1 MEIGYNTGRKDEVHR
16 CFPGFPEE
24 TVRFFLDLRFHNET
38 SWFHAH
44 REAYEAYVR
53 KPFSQFIQAMT
64 PTVMRIADDMETR
77 PNKCLARINR
87 DIRFTRD
94 KSPYRDHMWLLFRR
108 SGEEREHSV
117 MYWFELSP
125 EVVEWGVGFWGYN
138 RPAMDALR
146 QRMVKKPAEVRRVLR
161 QCGIPDETL
170 HIYGDRY
177 KSMKPPAGMPARFGH
192 ALSLQGDLCQASWRS
207 AGGELPAGDHRPGFG
222 GLSAPQAS
230 LSAAS
235 AGRG

>member
-1 MEIGYNTGRKDEVHR
+1 M
-16 CFPGFPEE
+16 FPGFPEE

-53 KPFSQFIQAMT
+53 KPFSAFIEAMT

-94 KSPYRDHMWLLFRR
+94 KSPYRDHMWMLFRR
-108 SGEEREHSV
+108 SGEEREHAV

-125 EVVEWGVGFWGYN
+125 EVVEWGVSFWGYN

-146 QRMVKKPAEVRRVLR
+146 ERMVKKPAEVRRVLR
-161 QCGIPDETL
+161 RCGIPDETL

-177 KSMKPPAGMPARFGH
+177 KSMKPPAGMSA
-192 ALSLQGDLCQASWRS
+192 DLAMLYPCKEIYVKRIGVPLGESYRPEIIDRVSEDFLRLKPLYLLLRQA
-207 AGGELPAGDHRPGFG
+207 ADEGMAKLDA
-222 GLSAPQAS
+222 
-230 LSAAS
+230 
-235 AGRG
+235 

>member
-1 MEIGYNTGRKDEVHR
+1 M
-16 CFPGFPEE
+16 FPGFPEE

-53 KPFSQFIQAMT
+53 KPFSAFIEAMT

-94 KSPYRDHMWLLFRR
+94 KSPYRDHMWMLFRR
-108 SGEEREHSV
+108 SGEEREHAV

-146 QRMVKKPAEVRRVLR
+146 ERMVKKPAEVRRVLR
-161 QCGIPDETL
+161 RCGIPDETL

-177 KSMKPPAGMPARFGH
+177 KSMKPPAGMSA
-192 ALSLQGDLCQASWRS
+192 DLAMLYPCKEIYVKRIGVPLGESYRPEIIDRVSEDFLRLKPLYLLLRQA
-207 AGGELPAGDHRPGFG
+207 ADEGMAKLDA
-222 GLSAPQAS
+222 
-230 LSAAS
+230 
-235 AGRG
+235 

>member
-1 MEIGYNTGRKDEVHR
+1 M
-16 CFPGFPEE
+16 FPGFPEE

-44 REAYEAYVR
+44 REAYETYVR
-53 KPFSQFIQAMT
+53 KPFSEFIEAMT

-94 KSPYRDHMWLLFRR
+94 KSPYRDHMWMLFRR
-108 SGEEREHSV
+108 SGEEREHAV

-146 QRMVKKPAEVRRVLR
+146 ERMVKKPAEVRRVLR
-161 QCGIPDETL
+161 RCGIPDETL

-177 KSMKPPAGMPARFGH
+177 KSMKPPAGMSA
-192 ALSLQGDLCQASWRS
+192 DLAMLYPCKEIYVNRVGVPLAESYRPEIIDRVSEDFLRLKPLYLLLRQA
-207 AGGELPAGDHRPGFG
+207 ADEGMAKLDA
-222 GLSAPQAS
+222 
-230 LSAAS
+230 
-235 AGRG
+235 

>member
-1 MEIGYNTGRKDEVHR
+1 M
-16 CFPGFPEE
+16 FPGFPEE

-44 REAYEAYVR
+44 REAYETYVR
-53 KPFSQFIQAMT
+53 KPFSEFIEAMT

-94 KSPYRDHMWLLFRR
+94 KSPYRDHMWMLFRR
-108 SGEEREHSV
+108 SGEEREHAV

-146 QRMVKKPAEVRRVLR
+146 ERMVKKPAEVRRVLR

-177 KSMKPPAGMPARFGH
+177 KSMKPPAGMSA
-192 ALSLQGDLCQASWRS
+192 DLAMLYPCKEIYVKRVSVPLAESYRPEIIDRVSEDFLRLKPLYLLLRQA
-207 AGGELPAGDHRPGFG
+207 ADEGMAKLDA
-222 GLSAPQAS
+222 
-230 LSAAS
+230 
-235 AGRG
+235 

>member
-1 MEIGYNTGRKDEVHR
+1 M
-16 CFPGFPEE
+16 FPGFPEE

-44 REAYEAYVR
+44 REAYETYVR
-53 KPFSQFIQAMT
+53 KPFSEFIEAMT

-94 KSPYRDHMWLLFRR
+94 KSPYRDHMWMLFRR
-108 SGEEREHSV
+108 SGEEREHAV

-146 QRMVKKPAEVRRVLR
+146 ERMMKKPAEVRRVLR

-177 KSMKPPAGMPARFGH
+177 KSMKPPAGMSA
-192 ALSLQGDLCQASWRS
+192 DLAMLYPCKEIYVKRIGVPLGESYRSEIIDRVSEDFLRLKPLYLLLRQA
-207 AGGELPAGDHRPGFG
+207 ADEGMAKLDA
-222 GLSAPQAS
+222 
-230 LSAAS
+230 
-235 AGRG
+235 

>member
-1 MEIGYNTGRKDEVHR
+1 M
-16 CFPGFPEE
+16 FPGFPEE

-44 REAYEAYVR
+44 REAYETYVR
-53 KPFSQFIQAMT
+53 KPFSEFIEAMT

-94 KSPYRDHMWLLFRR
+94 KSPYRDHMWMLFRR
-108 SGEEREHSV
+108 SGEEREHAV

-146 QRMVKKPAEVRRVLR
+146 ERMVKKPAEVRRVLR
-161 QCGIPDETL
+161 RCGIPDETL

-177 KSMKPPAGMPARFGH
+177 KSMKPPAGMSA
-192 ALSLQGDLCQASWRS
+192 DLAMLYPCKEIYVKRVGVPLAESYRPEIIDRVSEDFLRLKPLYLLLRQA
-207 AGGELPAGDHRPGFG
+207 ADEGMAKLDA
-222 GLSAPQAS
+222 
-230 LSAAS
+230 
-235 AGRG
+235 

>member
-1 MEIGYNTGRKDEVHR
+1 
-16 CFPGFPEE
+16 
-24 TVRFFLDLRFHNET
+24 
-38 SWFHAH
+38 
-44 REAYEAYVR
+44 
-53 KPFSQFIQAMT
+53 
-64 PTVMRIADDMETR
+64 MRIADDMETR

-108 SGEEREHSV
+108 AGEEREHAV

-146 QRMVKKPAEVRRVLR
+146 ERMVKKPAEVRRVLR
-161 QCGIPDETL
+161 RCGIPDETL

-177 KSMKPPAGMPARFGH
+177 KSMKPPAGMSA
-192 ALSLQGDLCQASWRS
+192 DLAMLYPCKEIYVKRVGVPLGESYRPEIIDRVSEDFLRLKPLYLLLRQA
-207 AGGELPAGDHRPGFG
+207 ADEGMAKLDA
-222 GLSAPQAS
+222 
-230 LSAAS
+230 
-235 AGRG
+235 

>member
-1 MEIGYNTGRKDEVHR
+1 M
-16 CFPGFPEE
+16 FPGFPEE

-44 REAYEAYVR
+44 REAYETYVR
-53 KPFSQFIQAMT
+53 KPFSEFIEAMT

-108 SGEEREHSV
+108 AGEEREHAV

-146 QRMVKKPAEVRRVLR
+146 ERMMKKPAEVRRVLR

-177 KSMKPPAGMPARFGH
+177 KSMKPPAGMSA
-192 ALSLQGDLCQASWRS
+192 DLAMLYPCKEIYVKRVGVPLGESYRPEIIDRVSEDFLRLKPLYLLLRQA
-207 AGGELPAGDHRPGFG
+207 ADEGMAKLDA
-222 GLSAPQAS
+222 
-230 LSAAS
+230 
-235 AGRG
+235 

>member
-1 MEIGYNTGRKDEVHR
+1 M
-16 CFPGFPEE
+16 FPGFPEE

-117 MYWFELSP
+117 MYWCELSP

-146 QRMVKKPAEVRRVLR
+146 QRMEKKPAEVRRALR

-177 KSMKPPAGMPARFGH
+177 KSMKPQACLPIWPCSIPARRFMSSELAFRWRRATGRR
-192 ALSLQGDLCQASWRS
+192 SSTGFRRTFCAS
-207 AGGELPAGDHRPGFG
+207 
-222 GLSAPQAS
+222 GLSICCF
-230 LSAAS
+230 
-235 AGRG
+235 GRPRMRAWQSWMHSGSEGE

>member
-1 MEIGYNTGRKDEVHR
+1 M
-16 CFPGFPEE
+16 FPGFPEE

-44 REAYEAYVR
+44 RAAYETYVR
-53 KPFSQFIQAMT
+53 KPFSEFIEAMT

-94 KSPYRDHMWLLFRR
+94 KSPYRDHMWMLFRR
-108 SGEEREHSV
+108 SGEEREHAV

-146 QRMVKKPAEVRRVLR
+146 ERMMKKPAEVRRVLR

-177 KSMKPPAGMPARFGH
+177 KSMKPPAGMSA
-192 ALSLQGDLCQASWRS
+192 DLAMLYPCKEIYVKRVGVPLAESYRPEIIDRVSEDFLRLKPLYLLLRQA
-207 AGGELPAGDHRPGFG
+207 ADEGMAKLDA
-222 GLSAPQAS
+222 
-230 LSAAS
+230 
-235 AGRG
+235 

>member
-1 MEIGYNTGRKDEVHR
+1 M
-16 CFPGFPEE
+16 FPGFPEE

-44 REAYEAYVR
+44 REAYETYVR
-53 KPFSQFIQAMT
+53 KPFSEFIEAMT
-64 PTVMRIADDMETR
+64 PTVMRIANDMETR

-94 KSPYRDHMWLLFRR
+94 KSPYRDHMWMLFRR
-108 SGEEREHSV
+108 SGEEREHAV

-146 QRMVKKPAEVRRVLR
+146 ERMMKKPAEVRRVLR

-177 KSMKPPAGMPARFGH
+177 KSMKPPAGMSA
-192 ALSLQGDLCQASWRS
+192 DLAMLYPCKEIYVKRIGVPLGESYRPEIIDRVSEDFLRLKPLYLLLRQA
-207 AGGELPAGDHRPGFG
+207 ADEGMAKLDA
-222 GLSAPQAS
+222 
-230 LSAAS
+230 
-235 AGRG
+235 

>member
-1 MEIGYNTGRKDEVHR
+1 M
-16 CFPGFPEE
+16 FPGFPEE

-44 REAYEAYVR
+44 REAYETYVR
-53 KPFSQFIQAMT
+53 KPFSEFIEAMT

-108 SGEEREHSV
+108 AGEEREHAV

-146 QRMVKKPAEVRRVLR
+146 ERMVKKPAEVRRVLR
-161 QCGIPDETL
+161 RCGIPDETL

-177 KSMKPPAGMPARFGH
+177 KSMKPPAGMSA
-192 ALSLQGDLCQASWRS
+192 DLAMLYPCKEIYVKRIGVPLGESYRPEIIDRVSEDFLRLKPLYLLLRQA
-207 AGGELPAGDHRPGFG
+207 ADEGMAKLDA
-222 GLSAPQAS
+222 
-230 LSAAS
+230 
-235 AGRG
+235 

>member
-1 MEIGYNTGRKDEVHR
+1 M
-16 CFPGFPEE
+16 FPGFPEE

-44 REAYEAYVR
+44 REAYETYVR
-53 KPFSQFIQAMT
+53 KPFSEFIEAMT
-64 PTVMRIADDMETR
+64 PTVMRIANDMETR

-94 KSPYRDHMWLLFRR
+94 KSPYRDHMWMLFRR
-108 SGEEREHSV
+108 SGEEREHAV

-146 QRMVKKPAEVRRVLR
+146 ERMVKKPAEVRRVLR
-161 QCGIPDETL
+161 RCGIPDETL

-177 KSMKPPAGMPARFGH
+177 KSMKPPAGMSA
-192 ALSLQGDLCQASWRS
+192 DLAMLYPCKEIYVKRIGVPLGESYRPEIIDRVSEDFLRLKPLYLLLRQA
-207 AGGELPAGDHRPGFG
+207 ADEGMAKLDA
-222 GLSAPQAS
+222 
-230 LSAAS
+230 
-235 AGRG
+235 

>member
-1 MEIGYNTGRKDEVHR
+1 M
-16 CFPGFPEE
+16 FPGFPEE

-44 REAYEAYVR
+44 REAYETYVR
-53 KPFSQFIQAMT
+53 KPFSAFIEAMT

-108 SGEEREHSV
+108 AGEEREHAV

-146 QRMVKKPAEVRRVLR
+146 ERMVKKPAEVRRVLR
-161 QCGIPDETL
+161 RCGIPDETL

-177 KSMKPPAGMPARFGH
+177 KSMKPPAGMSA
-192 ALSLQGDLCQASWRS
+192 DLAILYPCKEIYVKRIGVPLGESYRPEIIDRVSEDFLRLKPLYLLLRQA
-207 AGGELPAGDHRPGFG
+207 ADEGMAKLDA
-222 GLSAPQAS
+222 
-230 LSAAS
+230 
-235 AGRG
+235 

>member
-1 MEIGYNTGRKDEVHR
+1 M
-16 CFPGFPEE
+16 FPGFPEE

-44 REAYEAYVR
+44 REAYETYVR
-53 KPFSQFIQAMT
+53 KPFSEFIEAMT

-94 KSPYRDHMWLLFRR
+94 KSPYRDHMWMLFRR
-108 SGEEREHSV
+108 SGEEREHAV

-146 QRMVKKPAEVRRVLR
+146 ERMVKKPAEVRRVLR

-177 KSMKPPAGMPARFGH
+177 KSMKPPAGMSA
-192 ALSLQGDLCQASWRS
+192 DLAMLYPCKEIYVKRVGVPLGESYRPEIIDRVSEDFLRLKPLYLLLRQA
-207 AGGELPAGDHRPGFG
+207 ADEGMAKLDA
-222 GLSAPQAS
+222 
-230 LSAAS
+230 
-235 AGRG
+235 

>member
-1 MEIGYNTGRKDEVHR
+1 M
-16 CFPGFPEE
+16 FPGFPEE

-44 REAYEAYVR
+44 REAYETYVR
-53 KPFSQFIQAMT
+53 KPFSEFIEAMT

-94 KSPYRDHMWLLFRR
+94 KSPYRDHMWMLFRR
-108 SGEEREHSV
+108 SGEEREHAV

-146 QRMVKKPAEVRRVLR
+146 ERMMKKPAEVRRVLR
-161 QCGIPDETL
+161 RCGIPDETL

-177 KSMKPPAGMPARFGH
+177 KSMKPPAGMSA
-192 ALSLQGDLCQASWRS
+192 DLAMLYPCKEIYVKRVGVPLAESYRPEIIDRVSEDFLRLKPLYLLLRQA
-207 AGGELPAGDHRPGFG
+207 ADEGMAKLDA
-222 GLSAPQAS
+222 
-230 LSAAS
+230 
-235 AGRG
+235 

>member
-1 MEIGYNTGRKDEVHR
+1 M
-16 CFPGFPEE
+16 FPGFPEE

-44 REAYEAYVR
+44 REAYETYVR
-53 KPFSQFIQAMT
+53 KPFSEFIEAMT

-108 SGEEREHSV
+108 AGEEREHAV

-146 QRMVKKPAEVRRVLR
+146 ERMVKKPAEVRRVLR
-161 QCGIPDETL
+161 RCGIPDETL

-177 KSMKPPAGMPARFGH
+177 KSMKPPAGMSA
-192 ALSLQGDLCQASWRS
+192 DLAMLYPCKEIYVKRVGVPLGESYRPEIIDRVSEDFLRLKPLYLLLRQA
-207 AGGELPAGDHRPGFG
+207 ADEGMAKLDA
-222 GLSAPQAS
+222 
-230 LSAAS
+230 
-235 AGRG
+235 

>member
-1 MEIGYNTGRKDEVHR
+1 M
-16 CFPGFPEE
+16 FPGFPEE

-44 REAYEAYVR
+44 REAYETYVR
-53 KPFSQFIQAMT
+53 KPFSEFIEAMT

-94 KSPYRDHMWLLFRR
+94 KSPYRDHMWMLFRR
-108 SGEEREHSV
+108 SGEEREHAV

-146 QRMVKKPAEVRRVLR
+146 ERMVKKPAEVRRVLR
-161 QCGIPDETL
+161 RCGIPDETL

-177 KSMKPPAGMPARFGH
+177 KSMKPPAGMSA
-192 ALSLQGDLCQASWRS
+192 DLAMLYPCKEIYVKRIGVPLGESYRPEIIDRVSEDFLRLKPLYLLLRQA
-207 AGGELPAGDHRPGFG
+207 ADEGMAKLDA
-222 GLSAPQAS
+222 
-230 LSAAS
+230 
-235 AGRG
+235 

>member
-1 MEIGYNTGRKDEVHR
+1 M
-16 CFPGFPEE
+16 FPGFPEE

-44 REAYEAYVR
+44 REVYETYVR
-53 KPFSQFIQAMT
+53 KPFSEFIEAMT

-94 KSPYRDHMWLLFRR
+94 KSPYRDHMWMLFRR
-108 SGEEREHSV
+108 SGEEREHAV

-146 QRMVKKPAEVRRVLR
+146 ERMVKKPAEVRRVLR
-161 QCGIPDETL
+161 RCGIPDETL

-177 KSMKPPAGMPARFGH
+177 KSMKPPAGMSA
-192 ALSLQGDLCQASWRS
+192 DLAMLYPCKEIYVKRIGVPLGESYRPEIIDRVSEDFLRLKPLYLLLRQA
-207 AGGELPAGDHRPGFG
+207 ADEGMAKLDA
-222 GLSAPQAS
+222 
-230 LSAAS
+230 
-235 AGRG
+235 

>member
-1 MEIGYNTGRKDEVHR
+1 M
-16 CFPGFPEE
+16 FPGFPEE

-38 SWFHAH
+38 PWFHAH
-44 REAYEAYVR
+44 REQYEAYVR
-53 KPFSQFIQAMT
+53 KPFYAFVEAMA
-64 PTVMRIADDMETR
+64 PTVLRIADDMETR

-87 DIRFTRD
+87 DIRYTRD

-108 SGEEREHSV
+108 SGEPRELSV

-125 EVVEWGVGFWGYN
+125 EAVEWGVGFWGYN

-146 QRMVKKPAEVRRVLR
+146 ERMVKKPAEVRRVLR

-177 KSMKPPAGMPARFGH
+177 KNMKPPAGMA
-192 ALSLQGDLCQASWRS
+192 A
-207 AGGELPAGDHRPGFG
+207 ELAMLYPCKEIYVKRVGVPLAQSYRPEIVDRVAGDYLRLQP
-222 GLSAPQAS
+222 LYRLLRQAADEGKAK
-230 LSAAS
+230 LDA
-235 AGRG
+235 

>member
-1 MEIGYNTGRKDEVHR
+1 M
-16 CFPGFPEE
+16 FPGFPEE

-38 SWFHAH
+38 PWFHAH

-53 KPFSQFIQAMT
+53 KPFSQFIEAMT

-94 KSPYRDHMWLLFRR
+94 KSPYRDHMWMLFRR
-108 SGEEREHSV
+108 AGEEREHAV

-125 EVVEWGVGFWGYN
+125 EVVEWGLGFWGYN

-146 QRMVKKPAEVRRVLR
+146 ERMVKKPAEVRRVLR
-161 QCGIPDETL
+161 RCGIPDETL

-177 KSMKPPAGMPARFGH
+177 KSMKPPAGMSA
-192 ALSLQGDLCQASWRS
+192 DLAMLYPCKEIYVKRIGVPLGESYRPEIIDRVSEDFLRLKPLYLLLRQA
-207 AGGELPAGDHRPGFG
+207 ADEGMAKLDA
-222 GLSAPQAS
+222 
-230 LSAAS
+230 
-235 AGRG
+235 